1 MNIESIKYD
10 NHENTLVKITY
21 DTTQVKY
28 GVPVEDDEVSLWV
41 AEGNIIGECP
51 YGDYATK
58 GDPNN
63 TPNTNPIVE

>member
-1 MNIESIKYD
+1 MNIASITYD

-21 DTTQVKY
+21 DTTAVKY
-28 GVPVEDDEVSLWV
+28 GVSAEDNEVTAWV
-41 AEGNIIGECP
+41 AEGNSIAECP
-51 YGDYATK
+51 YGDFATK